1 MIGYGLSGLA
11 LTFFLYI
18 CFDEAQSCDSQEAFV
33 LWLKAVL
40 LELAFM
46 ALVFAAGAFVA
57 VHK

>member
-1 MIGYGLSGLA
+1 MIGYVLSGLA

-18 CFDEAQSCDSQEAFV
+18 CFDEAQSCDCHEAWG
-33 LWLKAVL
+33 LWLKAAL

-46 ALVFAAGAFVA
+46 ALVFAAGALVA